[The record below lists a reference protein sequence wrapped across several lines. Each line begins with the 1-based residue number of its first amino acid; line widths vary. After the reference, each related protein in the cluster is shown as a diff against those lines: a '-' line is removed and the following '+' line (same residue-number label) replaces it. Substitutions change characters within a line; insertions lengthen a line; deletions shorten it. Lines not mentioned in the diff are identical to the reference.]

1 MTNLRFAV
9 FGTGF
14 WANFQIPAWFEV
26 GGVELV
32 ALYNRTPSKAEA
44 MARKCKEWGAA
55 ETPRI
60 YADPEKLLQSEK
72 LDFIDIITEA
82 PAHAPLVHLAAK
94 YKVPVICQKPMATD
108 FETACGMVAACKAA
122 GVPFFVHENFR
133 WQAPI
138 RELKQVLDTGQI
150 GRPFRARIQFVFHR
164 PFVFENQPLL
174 KQLPK
179 LALTDVGS
187 HLFDLAR
194 FFFGE
199 AESIYC
205 QTYRSRPDIAG
216 EDVASAALRCMVRPV
231 LAMPHGPGDAPGE
244 PPDGDL
250 RHVICNCDMSYSSRT
265 EEEQFPQTLF
275 YIEGTLGTVELAPGF
290 WLRLTTDE
298 GTFARRVPSKR
309 YPWADP
315 DYAVA
320 HSSIVPCNA
329 DLLGALCC
337 GRDAET
343 TAEDNLKTVRLVQ
356 RAYTSAA
363 TNQVVRLD
371 PDDCMT
377 A

>member
-32 ALYNRTPSKAEA
+32 ALYNRTHSKAEV
-44 MARKCKEWGAA
+44 MARKCKGWGAA
-55 ETPRI
+55 EAPRV
-60 YADPEKLLQSEK
+60 YADPETLLRSEK

-82 PAHAPLVHLAAK
+82 QAHAPLVHLAAR
-94 YKVPVICQKPMATD
+94 YRVPAICQKPMAED
-108 FETACGMVAACKAA
+108 FATACGMVAACKEA

-138 RELKQVLDTGQI
+138 RELKKVLDAGQI
-150 GRPFRARIQFVFHR
+150 GRPFRARIQFVFHK

-179 LALTDVGS
+179 LALADVGS

-205 QTYRSRPDIAG
+205 QTYRSRADIVG
-216 EDVASAALRCMVRPV
+216 EDVASAVLRCTGRPV
-231 LAMPHGPGDAPGE
+231 PVPPHGPGDVSDE
-244 PPDGDL
+244 P
-250 RHVICNCDMSYSSRT
+250 VICNCDMSYSSRT

-275 YIEGTLGTVELAPGF
+275 HIEGTLGTVELAPGY

-320 HSSIVPCNA
+320 HSSIVACNA

-343 TAEDNLKTVRLVQ
+343 TGEDNLKTVRLVQ
-356 RAYTSAA
+356 RAYISAM
-363 TNQVVRLD
+363 TNQVVHLD
-371 PDDCMT
+371 LNDCVMV
-377 A
+377 

>member
-32 ALYNRTPSKAEA
+32 ALYNRTRSKAEVT
-44 MARKCKEWGAA
+44 ARKCKAWGAA
-55 ETPRI
+55 EAPRV
-60 YADPEKLLQSEK
+60 YADPEALLRSER

-82 PAHAPLVHLAAK
+82 PAHAPLVHLAAG
-94 YKVPVICQKPMATD
+94 YKVPVICQKPMAED
-108 FETACGMVAACKAA
+108 FETACGMVAACKEA

-138 RELKQVLDTGQI
+138 RELKKVLDAGKI
-150 GRPFRARIQFVFHR
+150 GRPFRARIQFVFHK
-164 PFVFENQPLL
+164 PFVFENQPML
-174 KQLPK
+174 KELPK
-179 LALTDVGS
+179 LALADVGS

-205 QTYRSRPDIAG
+205 QTYRSRSDIAG
-216 EDVASAALRCMVRPV
+216 EDVASAVLRCTGRPFP
-231 LAMPHGPGDAPGE
+231 AARTGSATRSRDEPGE
-244 PPDGDL
+244 A
-250 RHVICNCDMSYSSRT
+250 VICNCDMSYSSRT

-275 YIEGTLGTVELAPGF
+275 YIEGTLGTVELAPGY

-298 GTFARRVPSKR
+298 GTFARRVLSKR

-320 HSSIVPCNA
+320 HASIVPCNA

-343 TAEDNLKTVRLVQ
+343 TGEDNLKTVRLVQ
-356 RAYTSAA
+356 RAYTSAM
-363 TNQVVRLD
+363 TNQVVHLD
-371 PDDCMT
+371 PNDCMT
-377 A
+377 V

>member
-32 ALYNRTPSKAEA
+32 ALYNRTRSKAEA
-44 MARKCKEWGAA
+44 TARKCKGWGAVEIPRVYDNP
-55 ETPRI
+55 ET
-60 YADPEKLLQSEK
+60 LLRSER
-72 LDFIDIITEA
+72 LDFIDIITEV
-82 PAHAPLVHLAAK
+82 PAHAPLVHLAAQ
-94 YKVPVICQKPMATD
+94 YRVPVICQKPMAAD
-108 FETACGMVAACKAA
+108 FETACGMVAACKEA
-122 GVPFFVHENFR
+122 GIPFLVHENFR
-133 WQAPI
+133 WQTPI
-138 RELKQVLDTGQI
+138 RELKKVLDAGQI
-150 GRPFRARIQFVFHR
+150 GRPFRARIQFVFHK

-179 LALTDVGS
+179 LALADVGS

-216 EDVASAALRCMVRPV
+216 EDVASATLRCV
-231 LAMPHGPGDAPGE
+231 LPGTVGE
-244 PPDGDL
+244 N
-250 RHVICNCDMSYSSRT
+250 VICNCDMSYSSRT

-275 YIEGTLGTVELAPGF
+275 YIEGTLGTVELAPGY

-298 GTFARRVPSKR
+298 GTFARRLPSKR

-320 HSSIVPCNA
+320 HASIVPCNA

-343 TAEDNLKTVRLVQ
+343 TGEDNLKTVRLVQ
-356 RAYTSAA
+356 RAYISAM
-363 TNQVVRLD
+363 TNQVGHLD
-371 PDDCMT
+371 PNDCVT
-377 A
+377 R